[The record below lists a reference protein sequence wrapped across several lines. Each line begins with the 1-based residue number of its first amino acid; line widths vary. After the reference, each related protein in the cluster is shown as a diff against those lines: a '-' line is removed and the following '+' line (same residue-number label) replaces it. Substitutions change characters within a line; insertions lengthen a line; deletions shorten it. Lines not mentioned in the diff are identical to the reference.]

1 MASQSTSRPK
11 TWTEQVSGT
20 WRDRI
25 WDPLRG
31 RARCSRLAALLED
44 AALAGRP
51 VRDDLDHILRVI
63 AGRRLSPFV
72 MGDHAQR
79 QSLTDV
85 FDRGVAQATRLR
97 PYLTSDQTLLE
108 YGGGIGRIGHAVAPH
123 VRRLVSVDVDP
134 LMKLYGSRLCPEIE
148 FFDRDEVPPEPQ
160 FDGAYA
166 VAVFLHLPIAQQ
178 RSALEYVH
186 QRLKP
191 GGWFLVDLKLGA
203 KTTEPGGRADEVRST
218 ALEDFTALYEPLFN
232 AKRVPLFNA
241 GFLLHKRDATAAPPV
256 PVEGRYAVNDASVV
270 ADVLEGEVV
279 VVHLDTGAYYILQGT
294 ASGIWQMLAAGRPV
308 PEIVG
313 RIAQRYPQEAASIAS
328 SVADFV
334 AQLTG
339 EALLVPASSADPAPP
354 IDEGAWVAE
363 AASFAPPVMFRYTD
377 MQALIQM
384 DPIREYDETGWP
396 ARRAP
401 QTPTPRR
408 ER

>member
-1 MASQSTSRPK
+1 MAPHSTSHQR
-11 TWTEQVSGT
+11 TWTEHLSGA

-31 RARCSRLAALLED
+31 RARCPRLPALLGD
-44 AALAGRP
+44 AALARRP
-51 VRDDLDHILRVI
+51 VRDELDHILHVV

-72 MGDHAQR
+72 MGDHARR

-85 FDRGVAQATRLR
+85 FNRGAAQAERLR
-97 PYLTSDQTLLE
+97 PYLRADDTLLE

-134 LMKLYGSRLCPEIE
+134 LMKIYGARLCPEIE
-148 FFDRDEVPPEPQ
+148 FLDRDDLPPEPV

-166 VAVFLHLPIAQQ
+166 VAAFLRLPLSRQQ
-178 RSALEYVH
+178 SALEYVH

-203 KTTEPGGRADEVRST
+203 QTTTPDGSDGIRST
-218 ALEDFTALYEPLFN
+218 ALADFTAISEPLFS

-241 GFLLHKRDATAAPPV
+241 GFLLRKRDADAVPEA

-279 VVHLDTGAYYILQGT
+279 VVHLDTGAYYILQGM

-308 PEIVG
+308 PEIVS
-313 RIAQRYPQEAASIAS
+313 RLAERFPHEAGAIES
-328 SVADFV
+328 SVVDFV

-339 EALLVPASSADPAPP
+339 EGLLIPASSADDTPLPHDDRWIA
-354 IDEGAWVAE
+354 G
-363 AASFAPPVMFRYTD
+363 AASFAAPVMFRYTD

-396 ARRAP
+396 ARRPPQPPAP
-401 QTPTPRR
+401 RQ

>member
-1 MASQSTSRPK
+1 MASHSTSRPK

-31 RARCSRLAALLED
+31 RARCSRLAALLD
-44 AALAGRP
+44 DPALAGRP
-51 VRDDLDHILRVI
+51 VQDDLDHMLRSI
-63 AGRRLSPFV
+63 ARRRLSPFV
-72 MGDHAQR
+72 MGDHARR

-85 FDRGVAQATRLR
+85 FDRGAAQAARLR
-97 PYLTSDQTLLE
+97 PYLHADDTLLE

-134 LMKLYGSRLCPEIE
+134 LMTIYGPRLCPQIE
-148 FFDRDEVPPEPQ
+148 FFDRDEVPPEPV

-166 VAVFLHLPIAQQ
+166 VAAFLRLPLSQQ
-178 RSALEYVH
+178 QSALEYVH
-186 QRLKP
+186 RRLKP
-191 GGWFLVDLKLGA
+191 GGWFLIDLKLGA
-203 KTTEPGGRADEVRST
+203 QTTEPAGDDDVRST
-218 ALEDFTALYEPLFN
+218 ALADFTAISEPLFS

-241 GFLLHKRDATAAPPV
+241 GFLLRKRDADAVPAT

-294 ASGIWQMLAAGRPV
+294 ASGVWQMLAAGRPV
-308 PEIVG
+308 PAIVSQLAE
-313 RIAQRYPQEAASIAS
+313 RFPDDAAMAS

-339 EALLVPASSADPAPP
+339 EGLLVPASSADDTPP
-354 IDEGAWVAE
+354 LPGDDQWIADI
-363 AASFAPPVMFRYTD
+363 ASFTTPVMFRYTD

-396 ARRAP
+396 ARRPP
-401 QTPTPRR
+401 QPPVPRP